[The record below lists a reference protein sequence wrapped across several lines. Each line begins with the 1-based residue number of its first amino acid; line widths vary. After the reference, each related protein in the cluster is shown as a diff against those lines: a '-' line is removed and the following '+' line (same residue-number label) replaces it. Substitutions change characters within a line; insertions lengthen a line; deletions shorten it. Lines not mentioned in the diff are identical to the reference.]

1 MLANQVRIERGL
13 RVKVYDVLRITR
25 KWLRVI
31 LIACLVGG
39 AAGLLVSLLQPEQY
53 TAEAIVY
60 LVSPNHSDGNTVTG
74 DQQAAKAFT
83 LIPQSGTVLAATL
96 QALGDPSLSQP
107 QVSSMITVD
116 NSSDSQFVY
125 ISVRDND
132 ANRAIKL
139 DEEVTKQSVA
149 QFAAAGNDYGQ
160 AKPFLKQEM
169 DRLEIEIKTLEMQL
183 TDLQQPP
190 TANAP
195 NPSADQLNEKL
206 ANDRTLYNQLL
217 NSYVS
222 MDSTQAFILQDAQ
235 LSGTTS
241 WSRWALA
248 TAIGMLAGLVAMAG
262 VIICVERSDDILRT
276 PAKVRQATN
285 LSTFI
290 TVEHLPKLTEQTPF
304 MDGNHEFTAEMAAS
318 GLVPPQHAAAALAK
332 EKPGAGTGANRFHS
346 LEEFVTLGVLL
357 GNENSQLISSEGK
370 LRSLLITSPEAGDGK
385 TLIASQIALGL
396 ARTGAEVV
404 LIDAN
409 LHSPQVH
416 DVFGLSNRVGLSSLL
431 SEQRTSDESS
441 RAIHSPFAALQKTCE
456 PHLAVLSSGPAV
468 NLPTKVLAEALAS
481 PRMMAIID
489 QLRNKA
495 FVVVDSPAV
504 LNSSVPVIMA
514 GKCDAILLVAD
525 ARHTSADELNQACER
540 LKQINTKVLGVALNH
555 ASSQY

>member
-1 MLANQVRIERGL
+1 M
-13 RVKVYDVLRITR
+13 KVYDVVRVAR

-31 LIACLVGG
+31 IIACLVGG
-39 AAGLLVSLLQPEQY
+39 AAGLVVSLLQPKQY

-96 QALGDPSLSQP
+96 QALGDPSLSIP
-107 QVSSMITVD
+107 QLSSMITVD

-125 ISVRDND
+125 ISVSDND

-149 QFAAAGNDYGQ
+149 QFAAAGNDYDQ

-169 DRLEIEIKTLEMQL
+169 DRLETEIKTLEMEL
-183 TDLQQPP
+183 ANLQQPS
-190 TANAP
+190 TSNAP
-195 NPSADQLNEKL
+195 NPSADQLNQKL
-206 ANDRTLYNQLL
+206 ANDRALYNQLL

-235 LSGTTS
+235 ISSTPS

-248 TAIGMLAGLVAMAG
+248 TAIGMLAGLVAIAG
-262 VIICVERSDDILRT
+262 AIIFVERGDDILRT

-290 TVEHLPKLTEQTPF
+290 TVEHLPTLTKQAPF
-304 MDGNHEFTAEMAAS
+304 MDDYHELTEEIATS
-318 GLVPPQHAAAALAK
+318 SLVPPQHVAAAPTKVELK
-332 EKPGAGTGANRFHS
+332 AGTGSNRFHS

-357 GNENSQLISSEGK
+357 GNENSQLISNEGK
-370 LRSLLITSPEAGDGK
+370 LRSLLITSPDDGDGK

-396 ARTGAEVV
+396 ARTGAEVI

-409 LHSPQVH
+409 LRSPQVH
-416 DVFGLSNRVGLSSLL
+416 DMFGLSNGVGLSSLL
-431 SEQRTSDESS
+431 SEQSPGDESGQ
-441 RAIHSPFAALQKTCE
+441 AIYSPFAALQKTCE
-456 PHLAVLSSGPAV
+456 PHLTVLSSGPAV
-468 NLPTKVLAEALAS
+468 NLPTEVRTEVLAS
-481 PRMMAIID
+481 TRMMAIIN

-504 LNSSVPVIMA
+504 LNSSAPVILA

-525 ARHTSADELNQACER
+525 ARRTSAVKLNQAYEL
-540 LKQINTKVLGVALNH
+540 LKQINTNVLGVALNH
-555 ASSQY
+555 ASNNTNQAWANEGKA